1 MMALQTT
8 SGSPREKWVAAFLP
22 SVAMILITLMYIIF
36 FMRPELETV
45 QSKFD
50 AAMGNVVPQAVITE
64 LDNEWKQLRDDQRE
78 LQNTI
83 KSVED
88 EVTAKS
94 VAYERLSPTAKHL
107 AVTALFKEYQ
117 VAILQDQTTQE
128 IRLPKIRSAS
138 TETLRSLLPKEAI
151 NFRELTLTANY
162 PTIVALL
169 KKLPEISG
177 VLPVNITLQKTT
189 KVASSEEPNAPSAV
203 WTITLLM

>member
-1 MMALQTT
+1 MAIQKK
-8 SGSPREKWVAAFLP
+8 SGSAREKWMAAFLP
-22 SVAMILITLMYIIF
+22 SVAMILIAFMYINF
-36 FMRPELETV
+36 FMKPEFETA
-45 QSKFD
+45 QRKFD
-50 AAMGNVVPQAVITE
+50 AAMGSVVPQAVITE
-64 LDNEWKQLRDDQRE
+64 LDNKWGQLRDDQTE
-78 LQNTI
+78 LQDTI

-117 VAILQDQTTQE
+117 VAILQDQIVEE
-128 IRLPKIRSAS
+128 IRLPKIRGKSI
-138 TETLRSLLPKEAI
+138 ETLRSLLPEEAI
-151 NFRELTLTANY
+151 NFRELTLTTDY
-162 PTIVALL
+162 PTIITLL

-189 KVASSEEPNAPSAV
+189 KLASSEKPNAPSPV